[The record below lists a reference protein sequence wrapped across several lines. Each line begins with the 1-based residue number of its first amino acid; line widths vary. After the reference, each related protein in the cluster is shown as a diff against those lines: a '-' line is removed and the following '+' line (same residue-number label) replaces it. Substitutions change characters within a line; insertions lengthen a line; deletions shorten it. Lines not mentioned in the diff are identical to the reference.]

1 MKHNSLEARAAA
13 VRTERVGVTG
23 VVAGHLRVG
32 ERVVE
37 DNGSSCKLICSQV
50 GETWGDARGGEQWVE
65 PQETEPRSRRRA
77 MGRQIHRRGRLNFVV
92 FLLRYK
98 IKLPKGQ
105 LIIAAY

>member
-1 MKHNSLEARAAA
+1 MGRRPETGAVGRA
-13 VRTERVGVTG
+13 
-23 VVAGHLRVG
+23 
-32 ERVVE
+32 
-37 DNGSSCKLICSQV
+37 
-50 GETWGDARGGEQWVE
+50 VE
-65 PQETEPRSRRRA
+65 PQETEPRSGLRA